1 MTRWHWVTFAA
12 LAWIARDFCAC
23 FSLAV
28 PAGRHD
34 VSLRAAARGRGAT
47 VVEAL
52 QAHLGT
58 RSLAYGRGCGQRR
71 TGSSAAGK
79 VARTAGSAAAMASSW
94 SLHLCI
100 FASSGASSI
109 GRSTRRDGLRRDD
122 ELRRDLQRD
131 GVRCDLISSS
141 SSDSKQAQSLCLDAR
156 RDRGDAID
164 LMPTWGLTSVG
175 ARETKDVGNCVQNGV
190 EGC

>member
-1 MTRWHWVTFAA
+1 MPAWHWVAFAA
-12 LAWIARDFCAC
+12 LARITRDFCAC

-79 VARTAGSAAAMASSW
+79 VARTAGSAATMASSWSGLGGYRSW

-100 FASSGASSI
+100 FASCI
-109 GRSTRRDGLRRDD
+109 GRSTRRDGLRRH
-122 ELRRDLQRD
+122 LQRD
-131 GVRCDLISSS
+131 GVRRDLISSS
-141 SSDSKQAQSLCLDAR
+141 SSDSKQAQSLSLDAR

-175 ARETKDVGNCVQNGV
+175 ARETRDGGNFVQNGV

>member
-1 MTRWHWVTFAA
+1 MALGCLCGFSADRARFLCMFFASCTGRP
-12 LAWIARDFCAC
+12 ARRQ
-23 FSLAV
+23 
-28 PAGRHD
+28 PTGGGAGP
-34 VSLRAAARGRGAT
+34 GRDGRR
-47 VVEAL
+47 
-52 QAHLGT
+52 GT

-94 SLHLCI
+94 SGHGGYRSWSLHLCI
-100 FASSGASSI
+100 FASCI

-122 ELRRDLQRD
+122 ELRRDL
-131 GVRCDLISSS
+131 ISSS
-141 SSDSKQAQSLCLDAR
+141 SYDSKQAQSLSLDAR

-175 ARETKDVGNCVQNGV
+175 ARETKDGGNFVQNGV

>member
-1 MTRWHWVTFAA
+1 MCVFFLALGADSCMPAWHWVAFEA
-12 LAWIARDFCAC
+12 LARIARDFCAC

-58 RSLAYGRGCGQRR
+58 RSHAYGRGCRQRR

-94 SLHLCI
+94 SGHGRYRSWSLHLCI

-109 GRSTRRDGLRRDD
+109 GRSTRRDRLWRDD
-122 ELRRDLQRD
+122 ATES
-131 GVRCDLISSS
+131 GAISS
-141 SSDSKQAQSLCLDAR
+141 LLR
-156 RDRGDAID
+156 
-164 LMPTWGLTSVG
+164 L
-175 ARETKDVGNCVQNGV
+175 
-190 EGC
+190 